1 MIREQ
6 GTAAGLG
13 SLPYAAQ
20 PRGGSETSNK
30 QVEKRKPARL
40 NGLTGLRTFAA
51 INIVLFH
58 FSNPNWFGWFA
69 PVVNAGY
76 ASVSFFI
83 LLSGFVLAYNYAG
96 RAREGALDKGRFWEA
111 RFTRL
116 YPIYLLSLLLSWRV
130 VPAEYATHSHA
141 MFWSGMVLS
150 PLLLQGWIP
159 EIATFLNTPAWTMSA
174 ESAYYVAFPWLA
186 KGKKPERVRPYLAKM
201 AVVWG
206 LGMIPGALYIAFN
219 PDGIAHPDRWSYGPW
234 LQVLKYTPLPHLASF
249 VFGVMLANLDELL
262 PRAGRLRLVLGVV
275 GFAAT
280 FGILWLGGRVPYA
293 IVHDGLL
300 MPLFGCIILGL
311 AGTNNLAYAMGWRPL
326 VFVGE
331 ASYCLY
337 LLHFNLWNLIH
348 DSHVLEWTGL
358 ARFDPWIS
366 YVLLIGMA
374 VLALQLIE
382 KPAQRRLRK
391 WMGVTTVVKERRV
404 AMVSA
409 DKDGP

>member
-1 MIREQ
+1 
-6 GTAAGLG
+6 
-13 SLPYAAQ
+13 
-20 PRGGSETSNK
+20 
-30 QVEKRKPARL
+30 VDKRKPARL

-51 INIVLFH
+51 LNIVFFH
-58 FSNPNWFGWFA
+58 FSNPNWFGPLA

-96 RAREGALDKGRFWEA
+96 RAREGTLDKARFWEA

-130 VPAEYATHSHA
+130 IPGEYASHTHG
-141 MFWSGMVLS
+141 MFWTGMVLS

-159 EIATFLNTPAWTMSA
+159 ELATFLNTPAWTMSA

-186 KGKKPERVRPYLAKM
+186 RGRKPERLAPYLGKM
-201 AVVWG
+201 AVLWFVGMAPG
-206 LGMIPGALYIAFN
+206 LLYIALS
-219 PDGIAHPDRWSYGPW
+219 PDGIAHPDRWSSGPW
-234 LQVLKYTPLPHLASF
+234 LQALKFTPLPHLASF
-249 VFGVMLANLDELL
+249 IFGIMLANVDELI
-262 PRAGRLRLVLGVV
+262 PRAGGLRLLLGAG
-275 GFAAT
+275 GFAVT
-280 FGILWLGGRVPYA
+280 FGLLSLGSLVPYA

-311 AGTNNLAYAMGWRPL
+311 SGDNLLASGMGWRPL

-348 DSHVLEWTGL
+348 DSHVLNKLGV

-366 YVLLIGMA
+366 YLLLIALA
-374 VLALQLIE
+374 VLALHLIE
-382 KPAQRRLRK
+382 KPAQQQLRK
-391 WMGVTTVVKERRV
+391 WMGIQTVVKERQ
-404 AMVSA
+404 AALVSA
-409 DKDGP
+409 DRDGP